1 MKALYKKHKKKIE
14 NNTSPLIGI
23 SGHIGSGKDT
33 VGAIIK
39 YLTDP
44 LAENKTFQEW
54 YDDGFSASEWQI
66 KKFAGK
72 LKAMVCLLIGC
83 TLEQLEDNDFKN
95 TPLGNDWL
103 NIFYEKDGRKFLV
116 EDSHLDI
123 SQDEKLYKKEMLT
136 PRIILQRLGT
146 EAGREI
152 IHPFIWCN
160 ALFADYVPII
170 YRTEMP
176 QRTSGFFDNYVY
188 PKWII
193 TDMRFPN
200 EKTAIEKRGGIT
212 IRISR
217 KGNPVGNHASETAL
231 DDNQKWDYG
240 ILNDGSIEDLI
251 EQVRGILIHA
261 KILISDKNND

>member
-1 MKALYKKHKKKIE
+1 ME

-33 VGAIIK
+33 VGLIIK
-39 YLTDP
+39 YLTCP
-44 LAENKTFQEW
+44 LAKNKSFQEW
-54 YDDGFSASEWQI
+54 CADGFSASEWEV

-72 LKAMVCLLIGC
+72 LKDMVCLLIGC
-83 TLEQLEDNDFKN
+83 TREQLEDSDFKN
-95 TPLGNDWL
+95 APLSQDWI
-103 NIFYEKDGRKFLV
+103 NIFYEKDNRRFLV
-116 EDSHLDI
+116 EDPFLDI
-123 SQDEKLYKKEMLT
+123 SQADKLYKKEELT
-136 PRIILQRLGT
+136 PRLLLQRLGT
-146 EAGREI
+146 ECGREI

-200 EKTAIEKRGGIT
+200 EKIAIEKRGGIT

-217 KGNPVGNHASETAL
+217 GGNPVGNHASETAL
-231 DDNQKWDYG
+231 DNNQSWDYG
-240 ILNDGSIEDLI
+240 IINDGSIEELI
-251 EQVRGILIHA
+251 EQVRLILTHA
-261 KILISDKNND
+261 KIIISDKNND